1 LCAPDHRLVLIDFG
15 LRVIDHRRTPGAQ
28 GSDRLADMNFR
39 QRPTSTKAD
48 ATVVADSPLAIMLVC
63 IVGGTVIGGL
73 GELVWEWMTTQA
85 WGPRIGPT
93 KLLTMLPSPW
103 PTIVAAVVGAAAGLL
118 LGVIE
123 VHKSLSVTVSAER
136 VVLTSQ
142 DEQREF
148 ASNEIHR
155 VLLASKQL
163 ILIDHNGQ
171 ELTSQACDLK
181 ARRLYSAFVQHGY
194 SWAEGAPDGT
204 A

>member
-1 LCAPDHRLVLIDFG
+1 
-15 LRVIDHRRTPGAQ
+15 
-28 GSDRLADMNFR
+28 M
-39 QRPTSTKAD
+39 
-48 ATVVADSPLAIMLVC
+48 VADSPLAIMLVC
-63 IVGGTVIGGL
+63 TVGGTVIGGL
-73 GELVWEWMTTQA
+73 GELVWEWMTTQS

-103 PTIVAAVVGAAAGLL
+103 LTIVAAAVGAAAGLL

-148 ASNEIHR
+148 ASNEIDH

-171 ELTSQACDLK
+171 ELTRQACDLK
-181 ARRLYSAFVQHGY
+181 PRRLYSAFVQHGY
-194 SWAEGAPDGT
+194 SWAEGARDGT